1 MYNEMYFTGGK
12 IKESN
17 NISINLSDKNSRLHI
32 KPIHEGAVDINGIK
46 PYLSKIK
53 TDNYNEVYSYFNK
66 YIKEPRYQTYDKICV
81 SKNKVIDFEE
91 LVNAKYEEVLSN
103 LSDNIKASI
112 PEGEYYVWAK
122 ALFVS
127 NDKIVSGIKCN
138 SGAKSFVYTDPRH
151 IINYPVEKIYI
162 EKVDTIEYSENENNK
177 YQLSY
182 ISSPREALGDNVF
195 WSVDNVE
202 VADIDYNGVLT
213 VKAPG
218 RVKVTAFLQSNDR
231 IFCRREI
238 KII

>member
-1 MYNEMYFTGGK
+1 MKFIPILINISKSLDIRHMIKSVYQK
-12 IKESN
+12 IK
-17 NISINLSDKNSRLHI
+17 
-32 KPIHEGAVDINGIK
+32 
-46 PYLSKIK
+46 YLI
-53 TDNYNEVYSYFNK
+53 
-66 YIKEPRYQTYDKICV
+66 
-81 SKNKVIDFEE
+81 
-91 LVNAKYEEVLSN
+91 L
-103 LSDNIKASI
+103 
-112 PEGEYYVWAK
+112 
-122 ALFVS
+122 
-127 NDKIVSGIKCN
+127 KCN
-138 SGAKSFVYTDPRH
+138 SGAKSCVYTDPRH